1 MNIFVIEMNPKDS
14 DSISSHDEDEPPPT
28 THFLITTQHPNDS
41 DIEMGTINRHS
52 TDQASDT
59 EDVDHK
65 EDKNK
70 LTFWYTVMHLVIGGA
85 SPTIL
90 NLPATFHQIGFVVGS
105 VGSFV
110 VVILYAYC
118 MHTIVSCEAILC
130 KRLNKTSMSYW
141 EVLQY
146 SFAKGPPRTRF
157 MARYAKLITYFVFIC
172 IWGGGNATYVLLIGE
187 NIQTVLLYTTGDK
200 VDNRTIILYLV
211 IPLVLLCWVPN
222 LKIMAF
228 CSVLSNVLNAAS
240 IAIILGITLHNFPF
254 FHNCTA
260 IGDLSK
266 LPYFLGVVLIT
277 VNGTGLLLSLKNEMK
292 YPHQFSTKFGVIN
305 VAYVP
310 TGVLYTVFGLLCYGK
325 YGPNIR
331 DNVITNLPQNAFC
344 SLLLAMYAFTI
355 ILFYP
360 LVSYVTYEI
369 FWNEYVNYRQQT
381 KQSFFAKY
389 SVKTVNALFSI
400 VLAYCIPNISL
411 FISLIGNV
419 CVALDSIILPAI
431 MEMLVHW
438 GRSSFCLRAKIS
450 MMIAIGSMLIVVGFQ
465 DVYSEFFEYY

>member
-1 MNIFVIEMNPKDS
+1 MNVHIKD
-14 DSISSHDEDEPPPT
+14 DGSINSPDEDESLPT
-28 THFLITTQHPNDS
+28 SNFLIITEHSNDS
-41 DIEMGTINRHS
+41 DIEMGTISRHS
-52 TDQASDT
+52 TDQESDT
-59 EDVDHK
+59 QEVDHK
-65 EDKNK
+65 PDKNK
-70 LTFWYTVMHLVIGGA
+70 LTFWYTVMHLLIGGA

-90 NLPATFHQIGFVVGS
+90 NLPATFLQIGYLVGS
-105 VGSFV
+105 VGSFI

-157 MARYAKLITYFVFIC
+157 MANYAKLITYTVFIC

-187 NIQTVLLYTTGDK
+187 NIQAVLLHMTGDK
-200 VDNRTIILYLV
+200 VDNRTIIMYLV
-211 IPLVLLCWVPN
+211 LPLVLLCWIPN

-240 IAIILGITLHNFPF
+240 IIIILGITLHNFPF
-254 FHNCTA
+254 FHNCIA

-266 LPYFLGVVLIT
+266 LPYFLGVILIT
-277 VNGTGLLLSLKNEMK
+277 VNGTGLVLSLKNEMK
-292 YPHQFSTKFGVIN
+292 YPHKFSAKFGVIN

-310 TGVLYTVFGLLCYGK
+310 TGVLYAVFGLLCYGK
-325 YGPNIR
+325 YGPNIK
-331 DNVITNLPQNAFC
+331 DTVITNLPQNVYC
-344 SLLLAMYAFTI
+344 SLLLAMYALTI

-369 FWNEYVNYRQQT
+369 FWNEYTNYYGQK
-381 KQSFFAKY
+381 KQSFYAKY
-389 SVKTVNALFSI
+389 SVKTINSVFS
-400 VLAYCIPNISL
+400 VLLAYSIPNISL

-438 GRSSFCLRAKIS
+438 GSSCFCLRAKIS
-450 MMIAIGSMLIVVGFQ
+450 MMIAVGSMLIVVGFE
-465 DVYSEFFEYY
+465 DVYSEFIQYYRR